1 MTVLKAGFRNLYRAA
16 IVALLVLAFAL
27 LEGCYYMQAFSGQME
42 VLRKRRPVAEI
53 IADEGTDEELRE
65 RLKMVQDARQ
75 FAVDELLLPENGS
88 YRSYTDLERDFVVW
102 NVFAAPEFS
111 LTPRQWCYPVAGCVA
126 YRGYFAEEKAAGK
139 AKKLEKAGYDVFV
152 GGVTAYST
160 LGRFDDPVLNTMMS
174 WSDSN
179 LVQTLFHELAH
190 QKLYVSG
197 DTAFNESFATAVAG
211 IGIERWRSHNNLQ
224 QKHEKEDQTDA
235 LVEAVRQ
242 LAAQTREDLEEIYS
256 SGMDVAEMRSRKKE
270 ILDALS
276 EDSQAMIDASGLPVQ
291 NWLTPPLNNA
301 RLASSGVYESNLPAF
316 RVLLEDCANDLA
328 CFYEK
333 SNELAELDFDQRQQK
348 LARLEGSSEP
358 INTTLLDH

>member
-1 MTVLKAGFRNLYRAA
+1 LNDRFRNLYRAT
-16 IVALLVLAFAL
+16 IVASLVLVFAL

-42 VLRKRRPVAEI
+42 VLRKRRPVAEV
-53 IADEGTDEELRE
+53 IADDSTDEDLRE

-126 YRGYFAEEKAAGK
+126 YRGYFAKEKATGK
-139 AKKLEKAGYDVFV
+139 ARKLEKDGYDVFV

-160 LGRFDDPVLNTMMS
+160 LGRFDDPVLNTMMN
-174 WSDSN
+174 WSDTN

-211 IGIERWRSHNNLQ
+211 VGIERWRLHNNLQ
-224 QKHEKEDQTDA
+224 QEPEEEDRTDA
-235 LVEAVRQ
+235 LVEAVQQR
-242 LAAQTREDLEEIYS
+242 AARTRKDLEAVYS
-256 SGMDVAEMRSRKKE
+256 SDMDVAEMRSRKKE

-276 EDSQAMIDASGLPVQ
+276 EDAQAMIDVSGLPVQ

-316 RVLLEDCANDLA
+316 RILLDDCANDLA

-333 SNELAELDFDQRQQK
+333 SSELAELDFDQRQEQ
-348 LARLEGSSEP
+348 LTRLGGS
-358 INTTLLDH
+358 

>member
-1 MTVLKAGFRNLYRAA
+1 MAS
-16 IVALLVLAFAL
+16 LVLVFAL

-42 VLRKRRPVAEI
+42 VLRKRRPVAEV
-53 IADEGTDEELRE
+53 IADDSTDEDLRE

-111 LTPRQWCYPVAGCVA
+111 LTPRLWCYPVAGCVA
-126 YRGYFAEEKAAGK
+126 YRGYFAQENAAGK
-139 AKKLEKAGYDVFV
+139 ARKLEKDGYDVFV
-152 GGVTAYST
+152 GGVAAYST
-160 LGRFDDPVLNTMMS
+160 LGRFDDPVLNTMMN
-174 WSDSN
+174 WSDAN
-179 LVQTLFHELAH
+179 LVETLFHELAH

-211 IGIERWRSHNNLQ
+211 IGIERWRLHNNLQ
-224 QKHEKEDQTDA
+224 QEPEKEVRTDA

-242 LAAQTREDLEEIYS
+242 LAAQTRKDLEAVYS
-256 SGMDVAEMRSRKKE
+256 SDMDVAEMRSRKKE
-270 ILDALS
+270 ILDALA
-276 EDSQAMIDASGLPVQ
+276 EDAQAMVDASGLPVQ

-316 RVLLEDCANDLA
+316 RVLLDDCANDLA

-333 SNELAELDFDQRQQK
+333 SGELAELDFDQRQEQ
-348 LARLEGSSEP
+348 LARLGGSFEP
-358 INTTLLDH
+358 INKTLLDN